1 MRKWIRSESGQIN
14 VGCFIALIVLAI
26 AVVIAVKTV
35 PVVISMGD
43 MEKEIEAL
51 AARANISTY
60 TNSVIRGRILMKA
73 QQDDLPVTPKDI
85 RIERNSQYIHIVVT
99 YTVTIKYPFY
109 TYHWHKV
116 HDYTGR
122 LF

>member
-1 MRKWIRSESGQIN
+1 MNKIRFESGQIN
-14 VGCFIALIVLAI
+14 VGCFIALIVLVL
-26 AVVIAVKTV
+26 AVVVAIKTV
-35 PVVISMGD
+35 PVVVSMGD

-51 AARANISTY
+51 AARANLSTY

-73 QQDDLPVTPKDI
+73 QEDDLPVTPQDI
-85 RIERNSQYIHIVVT
+85 QIERNSQYIHIIVK
-99 YTVTIKYPFY
+99 YDVTIKYPFY

-116 HDYTGR
+116 HDYTSR

>member
-1 MRKWIRSESGQIN
+1 MHRIRFESGQIN
-14 VGCFIALIVLAI
+14 VGCFIALIVLAV
-26 AVVIAVKTV
+26 AVVVAIKTI

-51 AARANISTY
+51 AARANIPTY
-60 TNSVIRGRILMKA
+60 TNSVIRGRILQKA
-73 QQDDLPVTPKDI
+73 QSLDLPVGPKNI
-85 RIERNSQYIHIVVT
+85 RIERNSQYIRIVVT
-99 YTVTIKYPFY
+99 YDLAIKYPFY

-116 HDYTGR
+116 HDFTSR